1 MCLFH
6 RKTNQKTNKLN
17 TGNVFGHEH
26 AEFRAFAGS
35 LSAWQTEGAIVRSD
49 AGLWP
54 PASSRAAGKTEQQ
67 AGSQSQV
74 KARAAVRRSG
84 LHLRRQEC
92 CSRRSQAA
100 CESSQR
106 GQGQS
111 GAPGRE
117 ARRCRRGRRNVK
129 MLVSQQTHFVFVFV
143 FERWPV

>member
-1 MCLFH
+1 MAD
-6 RKTNQKTNKLN
+6 R
-17 TGNVFGHEH
+17 
-26 AEFRAFAGS
+26 
-35 LSAWQTEGAIVRSD
+35 GAIVRSD

-74 KARAAVRRSG
+74 KARVAVRRSG

-129 MLVSQQTHFVFVFV
+129 MLVSQQTHFVFVFFF